1 MRTKLYLFG
10 LVVFLLL
17 STTVLF
23 AQSSFYVDGTKG
35 TDDLITG
42 RGTQPGPA
50 AWKTIQYALDHVG
63 SNVTI
68 NVAAGTY
75 DISGTLKITQGV
87 TLRGPFYSQPATSTS
102 RGDEA
107 ILNDSRPAATNLGAI
122 TINTTSAVVIEGF
135 TFNGSKIITGQPANA
150 NLSINNTRFI
160 LQAMPNSGQTSMIY
174 STGCKL
180 TFNQNYFQ
188 TTGFNASN
196 SAVLQV
202 AGGYTGSGSSD
213 LMTIT
218 NNYFKGI
225 PVWTPYN
232 DGNGQSTLQLNFNNC
247 QGNVSG
253 NTFDGV
259 DIGVIVAGKSGNM
272 TISNNVF
279 ENIKRDQTKD
289 INQGY
294 YGAGVMIFNPSFTGP
309 VTISGNTFQNSDCGI
324 RTSTDDSSYT
334 ETGSNIQ
341 FSSNT
346 FSGNLYN
353 IADKMSAVTFNLDGN
368 NLIDGVTLSSATT
381 DQLFSIEDKILDK
394 IDNSNYGLVVLK
406 PNNKY
411 VTPNSFY
418 SIGGTTSPSIQRAI
432 DASSSGDN
440 IYVEA
445 GTYKEQLNITKG
457 LTLTGD
463 VSHPDNV
470 IIDGENITNLTN
482 DGQVRIYNPA
492 GSVVFEGFTIINTG
506 THGGEYFAVLTKG
519 DAARTIQD
527 CKIIGHGVGVGL
539 GNDYGMWADGGSG
552 ELTIKDNY
560 FNNTYHGILLERQS
574 GPSTI
579 SGNTFDNLFTG
590 TLNGVKYG
598 GRAIEEINYGA
609 SDITSLQK
617 ISNNNF
623 MNFKSTGVQI
633 SGGFSGQTSRKF
645 TNVLI
650 ENNDFDFSATDITN
664 LNGAVYLTN
673 PLNNDADGGVTAV
686 ITNNT
691 FHVPSGNGLQVY
703 GLNGTITCNNNSFE
717 GNGKYG
723 VKADSSLGTAIDATL
738 NWWNNASGPYNAA
751 TNPLGTGDS
760 VTNNVVYSPW
770 LGNKTDTP
778 HDANH
783 PWTWYVN
790 SGSINNVINNA
801 LAGDTI
807 IVLPGTYDAFTI
819 NKPLVLNG
827 SGNVFINHGSPAIT
841 VSSTGVTIIGFTFN
855 FDAAFYAVRIN
866 NGAYNVTIHNCK
878 FMNLNGSGATGF
890 GVLNQGSGVVDA
902 AYNYWNSSTGPT
914 IASNANGTGS
924 TASNTGAGHL
934 NYSPWYFDK
943 YLTITHVPVLSTPSN
958 GQTGV
963 SVFPKLIWF
972 SDHATS
978 YKLYVNDNDGNWGS
992 ALYAENQGSDTSK
1005 IFSISDKNFPLANA
1019 SKYYWKVAALDSS
1032 GNEYTSD
1039 TYHFTTITAAMPTL
1053 LLPANGVELGGAS
1066 TMFSWYT
1073 LVSGIQFELQI
1084 STSSDFNSFVIDTT
1098 TANTFVSVD
1107 NTNFALGTTYFWR
1120 VISKTIPVSGNPVII
1135 NYSGTRKFS
1144 MEGLPKPIAYY
1155 PVNNASV
1162 ISNPPTMNW
1171 YVLSINPKVTEY
1183 HVKYS
1188 TTPNDG
1194 SLTFPTTCT
1203 DTKGEFSTGT
1213 TDSYS
1218 VIPHALKAGTKYYWS
1233 VASSDGIHESAFSDE
1248 TSFTVFGN
1256 VQFAVC
1262 YPSYPTGSAQLFTN
1276 QPTLYWFTNMFAPGL
1291 QYQVR
1296 YSTDQSTWTKTKA
1309 NKIFTTSYTFPDE
1322 LTASSHYYW
1331 QVRAS
1336 FDGSNWGPWSA
1347 SGDFL
1352 TPSASTNASVPVPL
1366 PMFPSWGNVV
1376 STVSPTLSWL
1386 AFSFSPLE
1394 YQVIWSTD
1402 PTLTDG
1408 VLSVAVDS
1416 SAWTSSDSYALSGL
1430 TQGSPYYWQVR
1441 SRSASDNSLV
1451 SAWSTLAW
1459 FMTSPG
1465 ASEAV
1470 VPIAGNPIGGSPIN
1484 GNSTTLSWVIAAPST
1499 STLNYEVQY
1508 SKQKDFSNAVT
1519 LSGLADNNV
1528 TISNLDNETTYYW
1541 RVLSKT
1547 DSGNT
1552 SSYSASAAFK
1562 TINVT
1567 SVEKENV
1574 IPKEFSL
1581 SQNYPNPFN
1590 PTTAIV
1596 YAIPKNTFVSIKIY
1610 NMLGQE
1616 VKTLVNSQM
1625 QAGTYTV
1632 QWNGDNE
1639 AGQHVTSGAY
1649 IYRIVAGNN
1658 VAVRKMLL
1666 IK

>member
-1 MRTKLYLFG
+1 MRTKLYNFILVGIVLLASMATCFG
-10 LVVFLLL
+10 QVPNTKQKSANNLLLPVHIKMHILLSNKSKTIQSNISRKTTAIGNPVDFNSALIAGANYLKNAQSSTDGGWDWILKAPNFTHSGSPSADNLYGVTALGLYYAFLRTNDASYKTAMTNAANAMIANNNVKDASAIKFLLL
-17 STTVLF
+17 YNALPGISGTTYQDAAKSIYD
-23 AQSSFYVDGTKG
+23 AQVAAHGGTATSLAEYIRDQRGIVQGYHDGIIGWDLGAWAVAAQMLYQKFGGTYNNDAASIAEVAYYASFVSNTDYFDLTRCAGWDPTYSNEDYWWYNLGISGLIDAFNASGAHTNEIPGLITKLENSQAPSGGFCSSYGVH
-35 TDDLITG
+35 TDDEDWQTTAYVIMSLSNLDPTSYKNEINHGVYYLASTQDASGGWVYNDNTNYPEIAGECTNAIYFGQNANTVWVDASFTSSSCAGHFWGYDAFSNITDG
-42 RGTQPGPA
+42 INGVISGGT
-50 AWKTIQYALDHVG
+50 V
-63 SNVTI
+63 
-68 NVAAGTY
+68 NVAAG
-75 DISGTLKITQGV
+75 I
-87 TLRGPFYSQPATSTS
+87 
-102 RGDEA
+102 
-107 ILNDSRPAATNLGAI
+107 
-122 TINTTSAVVIEGF
+122 
-135 TFNGSKIITGQPANA
+135 
-150 NLSINNTRFI
+150 
-160 LQAMPNSGQTSMIY
+160 
-174 STGCKL
+174 
-180 TFNQNYFQ
+180 
-188 TTGFNASN
+188 
-196 SAVLQV
+196 
-202 AGGYTGSGSSD
+202 
-213 LMTIT
+213 
-218 NNYFKGI
+218 
-225 PVWTPYN
+225 
-232 DGNGQSTLQLNFNNC
+232 
-247 QGNVSG
+247 
-253 NTFDGV
+253 
-259 DIGVIVAGKSGNM
+259 
-272 TISNNVF
+272 
-279 ENIKRDQTKD
+279 
-289 INQGY
+289 
-294 YGAGVMIFNPSFTGP
+294 
-309 VTISGNTFQNSDCGI
+309 
-324 RTSTDDSSYT
+324 
-334 ETGSNIQ
+334 
-341 FSSNT
+341 
-346 FSGNLYN
+346 
-353 IADKMSAVTFNLDGN
+353 
-368 NLIDGVTLSSATT
+368 
-381 DQLFSIEDKILDK
+381 
-394 IDNSNYGLVVLK
+394 
-406 PNNKY
+406 
-411 VTPNSFY
+411 
-418 SIGGTTSPSIQRAI
+418 
-432 DASSSGDN
+432 
-440 IYVEA
+440 
-445 GTYKEQLNITKG
+445 YKEQLNITKG

-470 IIDGENITNLTN
+470 IIDGENKTNLTN
-482 DGQVRIYNPA
+482 DGQVRIYNPT
-492 GSVVFEGFTIINTG
+492 GSVIFEGFKIINTG

-519 DAARTIQD
+519 DVARTIQD
-527 CKIIGHGVGVGL
+527 CKIIGHGASVGL
-539 GNDYGMWADGGSG
+539 GDDYGMWANGGSG

-574 GPSTI
+574 GASTI

-598 GRAIEEINYGA
+598 GRAIEAINYGT

-617 ISNNNF
+617 ISNNQF
-623 MNFKSTGVQI
+623 INFKSTGVQI
-633 SGGFSGQTSRKF
+633 SGGFSGQTSKKF

-650 ENNDFDFSATDITN
+650 ENNDFDFSTTDITN
-664 LNGAVYLTN
+664 LNGAIYLTN
-673 PLNNDADGGVTAV
+673 PLNNDVNGGVTAV
-686 ITNNT
+686 IKDNT

-723 VKADSSLGTAIDATL
+723 VKADQSLGTAIDATL

-770 LGNKTDTP
+770 LGNKTDAP

-783 PWTWYVN
+783 PWTWYIN
-790 SGSINNVINNA
+790 SGSIDNVVNTA

-819 NKPLVLNG
+819 EKPLVLNG

-855 FDAAFYAVRIN
+855 FDAAFYAIRIN

-878 FMNLNGSGATGF
+878 FMNLNGSGATGY
-890 GVLNQGSGVVDA
+890 GVVNQGSGIVDA
-902 AYNYWNSSTGPT
+902 TYNYWNSSTGPT

-924 TASNTGAGHL
+924 IASVTGSGKL
-934 NYSPWYFDK
+934 YYFPWYKDAG
-943 YLTITHVPVLSTPSN
+943 LTTLSAPALVSPSN
-958 GQTGV
+958 GLTGV
-963 SVFPKLIWF
+963 SVVPTLSWTSIG
-972 SDHATS
+972 AAS
-978 YKLYVNDNDGNWGS
+978 YKLYVSTVSDFSSSVYTS
-992 ALYAENQGSDTSK
+992 AGPGYEGTNTSK
-1005 IFSISDKNFPLANA
+1005 IFDPTIANFPLANA
-1019 SKYYWKVAALDSS
+1019 TKYYWKIGAFDQD

-1039 TYHFTTITAAMPTL
+1039 TYHFTTIIAAMPTL

-1066 TMFSWYT
+1066 TIFSWYT

-1107 NTNFALGTTYFWR
+1107 NTNFALGTTYYWK

-1218 VIPHALKAGTKYYWS
+1218 VIPHALKPGTKYYWS
-1233 VASSDGIHESAFSDE
+1233 VASSDGTHESAYSDE

-1262 YPSYPTGSAQLFTN
+1262 YPSYPTGGAQLFTN

-1322 LTASSHYYW
+1322 LTANSHYYW

-1352 TPSASTNASVPVPL
+1352 TPAASSNASVPVPL

-1402 PTLTDG
+1402 PTLTGG

-1465 ASEAV
+1465 ASTAV
-1470 VPIAGNPIGGSPIN
+1470 VPIAGNPIGGSPIQS
-1484 GNSTTLSWVIAAPST
+1484 NSTTLSWVIAAPSSSALT
-1499 STLNYEVQY
+1499 YDVQY
-1508 SKQKDFSNAVT
+1508 SKNKDFSDAVT
-1519 LSGLADNNV
+1519 ITSLKENNV
-1528 TISNLDNETTYYW
+1528 TINNLANETTYYW
-1541 RVLSKT
+1541 RALSKT
-1547 DSGNT
+1547 DSGNAST
-1552 SSYSASAAFK
+1552 YSAPATFK
-1562 TINVT
+1562 TTNVT
-1567 SVEKENV
+1567 AVEKENV
-1574 IPKEFSL
+1574 VPKEFSI

-1625 QAGTYTV
+1625 QAGTYTI

-1658 VAVRKMLL
+1658 IAVRKMLL